1 MRKTLLV
8 ATRND
13 GKMEELAELLA
24 DLDVEWVGLGDLEAN
39 GAAVAPVAE
48 TGATFRE
55 NAILKAEGYA
65 RQSGLLTLADDS
77 GLEVAALGGAPG
89 VHTARYGG
97 EGLSSAERY
106 RYLLAQMTGVPVGKR
121 SARFCCV
128 VAIAAP
134 DGLLATAEGSV
145 LGQIALQP
153 SGGGGFGYD
162 PVFVVDEAVVGQ
174 DGKTMAELP
183 VAVKNQISHRALAIA
198 AVKPALLR
206 ILDR

>member
-13 GKMEELAELLA
+13 GKIEELAELLA
-24 DLDVEWVGLGDLEAN
+24 ELDVEWVGLADLDAQA
-39 GAAVAPVAE
+39 AAVAPVAE

-106 RYLLAQMTGVPVGKR
+106 RFLLAQMTGVPVGER

-128 VAIAAP
+128 VAIAEP

-145 LGQIALQP
+145 PGHIALEP
-153 SGGGGFGYD
+153 SGEGGFGYD
-162 PVFVVDEAVVGQ
+162 PVFVVDEDVVGEES
-174 DGKTMAELP
+174 KTMAELP
-183 VAVKNQISHRALAIA
+183 AAVKNKISHRARAIA

-206 ILDR
+206 IVDR